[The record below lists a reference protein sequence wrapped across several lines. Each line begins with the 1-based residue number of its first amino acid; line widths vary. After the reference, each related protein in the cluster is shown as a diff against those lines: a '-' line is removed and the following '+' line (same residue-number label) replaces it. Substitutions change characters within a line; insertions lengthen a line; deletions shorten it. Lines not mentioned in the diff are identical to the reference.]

1 MTQETMLIYCNYLH
15 ILDRSVRSITGAQV
29 FSLPCDR
36 LFGTKAQI
44 PTYIHVTLLNRS
56 KGKADE
62 SARAGRRQEASM
74 NHSIYSA
81 DRATHLKI
89 VVVALVAGIAVA
101 GFGISAR
108 LNKDDGY
115 AQAARVI
122 KAGKPV
128 TVTSSE
134 TSMVR

>member
-1 MTQETMLIYCNYLH
+1 MA
-15 ILDRSVRSITGAQV
+15 G
-29 FSLPCDR
+29 
-36 LFGTKAQI
+36 
-44 PTYIHVTLLNRS
+44 
-56 KGKADE
+56 
-62 SARAGRRQEASM
+62 GRRLVM

-81 DRATHLKI
+81 DRSTHLKI

-108 LNKDDGY
+108 TFSDDGMT
-115 AQAARVI
+115 QTARVV

-128 TVTSSE
+128 VVTSSD